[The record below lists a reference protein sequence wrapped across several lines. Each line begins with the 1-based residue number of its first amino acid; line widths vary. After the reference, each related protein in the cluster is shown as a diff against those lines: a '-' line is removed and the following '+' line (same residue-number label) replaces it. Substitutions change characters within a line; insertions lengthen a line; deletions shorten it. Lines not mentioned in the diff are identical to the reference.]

1 MFTIDK
7 KEYDETKL
15 SDKGKVAFS
24 QLQQIAQRK
33 MQLTIEFQ
41 NQEVLQ
47 KHYGAILK
55 EELPEDEKKPKIQK
69 GIESNGGD

>member
-1 MFTIDK
+1 MFTIDGKEHDEK
-7 KEYDETKL
+7 KI

-55 EELPEDEKKPKIQK
+55 EELPEDEKKKM
-69 GIESNGGD
+69 SDACC